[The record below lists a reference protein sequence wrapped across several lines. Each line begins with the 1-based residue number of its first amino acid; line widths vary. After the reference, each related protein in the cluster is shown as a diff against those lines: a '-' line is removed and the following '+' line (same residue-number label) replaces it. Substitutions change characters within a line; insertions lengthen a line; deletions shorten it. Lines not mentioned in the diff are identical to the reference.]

1 MIKVSIDE
9 LSDTLIKELNTF
21 SREVSEGL
29 DKAKTKIAREGAA
42 ELRNTSPK
50 RKKNGGEYAKG
61 WTTVKQ
67 GTAAVI
73 CNQTKPSL
81 THLLEKGH
89 ANRNGGRTPGKEHI
103 YPVEQSAIE
112 KYEKEVERVIRG

>member
-1 MIKVSIDE
+1 MIKVTVDGLNGAIMNE
-9 LSDTLIKELNTF
+9 LTTF

-29 DKAKTKIAREGAA
+29 DKAKSKIAREGAA

-61 WTTVKQ
+61 WTTAKQ
-67 GTAAVI
+67 GTAVVI

-112 KYEKEVERVIRG
+112 KYEREVERVIRG